1 MTANA
6 DLLRIAKAPFSLYG
20 ILDTSCIGADQ
31 FATYAQNLIKG
42 GAGILQIRAKHSNTD
57 ERARMASSVLPVAQS
72 ASVPLIINDDL
83 DAVLNVSGTGLH
95 IGQDDMPPYEARNR
109 LGPNRIIGLSTHS
122 RDQAEQAEQLARE
135 GIIDYFAIGPIFAT
149 PTKPDYVPVTPD
161 LVEWAVGR
169 QFQAPCF
176 FIGGITRNTLPIIC
190 GLGARRVVIVS
201 ALLRASDPEQET
213 RACLNLMASY
223 GGD

>member
-83 DAVLNVSGTGLH
+83 DAVLNVLLILLLQASRDLKKFLRQKRH
-95 IGQDDMPPYEARNR
+95 AEARHPLR
-109 LGPNRIIGLSTHS
+109 HH
-122 RDQAEQAEQLARE
+122 
-135 GIIDYFAIGPIFAT
+135 
-149 PTKPDYVPVTPD
+149 
-161 LVEWAVGR
+161 
-169 QFQAPCF
+169 
-176 FIGGITRNTLPIIC
+176 
-190 GLGARRVVIVS
+190 
-201 ALLRASDPEQET
+201 LL
-213 RACLNLMASY
+213 LWY
-223 GGD
+223 